1 MGGVLL
7 FDIMVQRG
15 VLISEHGVP
24 LLQGNTVI
32 GHSLRLEDADIPII
46 AAMKS

>member
-1 MGGVLL
+1 MGG
-7 FDIMVQRG
+7 G
-15 VLISEHGVP
+15 GLISERVVP

-32 GHSLRLEDADIPII
+32 DHSLDADIPII